1 MSPPPAARRTAL
13 GRLADALRRR
23 LRGGAQRAAPPATV
37 PGLASGEETAV
48 AAAARPE
55 PEDADAPAEP
65 EAELEA
71 EPAAEP
77 EAEAELAAEPEAEAE
92 LAAEPEPEPAAE
104 PGARIDAAR
113 ERLRAKIEPPRDPEL
128 D

>member
-65 EAELEA
+65 EAEPAAEAEPEPEA

-77 EAEAELAAEPEAEAE
+77 EAEPAAEL
-92 LAAEPEPEPAAE
+92 EPEPAAE